1 MSGWWA
7 AELLSAVKHFIPRQA
22 SWALGD
28 FSRYL
33 LSSSS
38 AWKQGHFCP
47 VLCRLSNLLRISNV
61 KMLYLKAYMLEFF
74 LFLLSFFFKI
84 TDFCI
89 LITWWGFLLSQPSD
103 VLRWSDLAFYYK
115 IQVLFVFS
123 VSLSNPFSFSSI
135 RRAGS
140 TAFPFRE
147 VFSELRS
154 LLINYRLVGWLSP
167 SDCQSATCIT
177 TDSRCLSHGFIL
189 TLPSKLIRVRAS
201 RDSVRPGLLGRFW
214 LHRQSPSEAT

>member
-1 MSGWWA
+1 M
-7 AELLSAVKHFIPRQA
+7 
-22 SWALGD
+22 
-28 FSRYL
+28 
-33 LSSSS
+33 
-38 AWKQGHFCP
+38 
-47 VLCRLSNLLRISNV
+47 
-61 KMLYLKAYMLEFF
+61 
-74 LFLLSFFFKI
+74 
-84 TDFCI
+84 
-89 LITWWGFLLSQPSD
+89 
-103 VLRWSDLAFYYK
+103 
-115 IQVLFVFS
+115 LFVFS

-154 LLINYRLVGWLSP
+154 LLINYRLVGWPSP

-214 LHRQSPSEAT
+214 LHRQSPSEATQPCKAKRAPIIPQLKLLSTQVVQMIYIFCSNTKWWKTHFSS